1 MPELPDVE
9 RFKGYLDATALHQ
22 KVAAVDVR
30 DADIL
35 GRVSARRVR
44 SQLRGRPFESTS
56 RHGKFLFVHR
66 PSPPLL
72 VLHFGMTGYL
82 DYARED
88 REPPEHARVVFH
100 FADGDRL
107 AYVCQRKLGLVALA
121 DDRQAFIEK
130 RGLGPDALDEG
141 LTFRAFSDRLAG
153 RRGAIKSALMNQAIL
168 AGVGNVYADE
178 ILFQAGIAPGRRLDQ
193 LDDKELRNLHR
204 TMRRVLATS
213 IRNNAEVSRLP
224 RTYLLPHRDSDG
236 RCPRCGRELEEAR
249 ISGRAT
255 YLCSHCQQ

>member
-9 RFKGYLDATALHQ
+9 RFKGYLDANALHQ
-22 KVAAVDVR
+22 KVAAVEVR

-35 GRVSARRVR
+35 ERVSARRLR

-56 RHGKFLFVHR
+56 RYGKFLFVHR

-88 REPPEHARVVFH
+88 REPPEHARVVLH
-100 FADGDRL
+100 FAEGHRL
-107 AYVCQRKLGLVALA
+107 AYVCQRKLGLVTLA

-141 LTFRAFSDRLAG
+141 LTFRAFADRLSG
-153 RRGAIKSALMNQAIL
+153 RRGAVKSALMNQAIL

-178 ILFQAGIAPGRRLDQ
+178 VLFQAGIAPGRRVDQ

-204 TMRRVLATS
+204 TMRRVLKTS
-213 IRNNAEVSRLP
+213 IRNNAEISRLP

-236 RCPRCGRELEEAR
+236 RCPRCDRELKKAR
-249 ISGRAT
+249 ISGRGT
-255 YLCSHCQQ
+255 YLCPHCQE